1 MKANTTE
8 EYHALSSDRSFSE
21 QPSIRWHRSI
31 NPHVKVEVVRALLK
45 ACPSAQDIKVEL
57 VSTIPGVDATSE
69 RAIYDHYGF
78 IQIQATAKTCAG
90 NLVWVN
96 GEYNV
101 HSGKLMALDIQR

>member
-1 MKANTTE
+1 MHSVQTIPFQSNPTFDGTTASTRRDAN
-8 EYHALSSDRSFSE
+8 SDLGY
-21 QPSIRWHRSI
+21 Q
-31 NPHVKVEVVRALLK
+31 VKVEVVRALLK
-45 ACPSAQDIKVEL
+45 ACPSAHDIQVEL

-78 IQIQATAKTCAG
+78 IQVQATAKTCAG
-90 NLVWVN
+90 SLIWID